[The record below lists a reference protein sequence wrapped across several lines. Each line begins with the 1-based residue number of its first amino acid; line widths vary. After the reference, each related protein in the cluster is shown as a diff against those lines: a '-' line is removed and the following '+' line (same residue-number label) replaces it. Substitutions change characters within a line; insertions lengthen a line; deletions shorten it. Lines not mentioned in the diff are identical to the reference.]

1 MGKVDH
7 AAFYVFIGFLALG
20 ISTPVLAGPMRPI
33 VEVNEEKRISNS
45 DAKEELQELQE
56 QIQKNIERTEQIRL
70 EEKRQEVM
78 LKDTKDKLQQIE
90 KQLPS

>member
-1 MGKVDH
+1 MKGMNCI
-7 AAFYVFIGFLALG
+7 ACYVFIGFLVLG
-20 ISTPVLAGPMRPI
+20 ISTPLLAGPMRPI
-33 VEVNEEKRISNS
+33 IEVNEEKRISNS
-45 DAKEELQELQE
+45 DAKEELRELQE

-70 EEKRQEVM
+70 EEKRQEAM